1 MAPDILHQDHKLSYN
16 ITKLKLVMRLT
27 SLIVKTDLQKRSF
40 AGCLL
45 EKVECNGVF
54 KKGPS

>member
-27 SLIVKTDLQKRSF
+27 SNFLIVKTDLQIRSF

-45 EKVECNGVF
+45 EKVRMQRGI
-54 KKGPS
+54 